1 MPYNLALYAL
11 CEYFLKAYNHLTL
24 TQPSDLDDLDT
35 ATEKPKTVQ
44 DEQSAHWVWLLV
56 ALLAHSGWGIA
67 PVFSRYFQVVVGLP
81 SMSLLA
87 VFSLPLFIAFFI
99 FTLPKYGTKFLRSPT
114 LWIIAWL
121 HTFRVASNLLAA
133 KFTEATFIQLIGL
146 TTPFMVVILSWAI
159 LRERAPKYTKRA
171 ILLTFIGA
179 VLVLSADVGAS
190 GLSFDLTRTD
200 FIGMSFAVAVT
211 IFLSLYMIMIRKGAK
226 ANLPPVQMLIF
237 QGGFMIIPTTIA
249 SLALGEDWSK
259 WRTISP
265 EAAALVALFTLVVT
279 VLSNTF
285 NINAIAR
292 IGAPAVSSLMPWRLI
307 ITLILAWVML
317 GERLDSVWQ
326 VLGAAIV
333 FLTVTWYLWMRR
345 TARAK

>member
-1 MPYNLALYAL
+1 MSQTSETDNSP
-11 CEYFLKAYNHLTL
+11 E
-24 TQPSDLDDLDT
+24 D
-35 ATEKPKTVQ
+35 PKTEQ
-44 DEQSAHWVWLLV
+44 DQQSAHWLWFVV

-81 SMSLLA
+81 GMSLLA
-87 VFSLPLFIAFFI
+87 VFSLPLFLAFFI
-99 FTLPKYGTKFLRSPT
+99 YTLPKHGTKFLRSPT
-114 LWIIAWL
+114 LWLIAWL
-121 HTFRVASNLLAA
+121 HTFRVASNMLAA
-133 KFTEATFIQLIGL
+133 RFTEATFIQLIGL

-179 VLVLSADVGAS
+179 VLVVSADVGAS
-190 GLSFDLTRTD
+190 GLSFDLTRSD

-249 SLALGEDWSK
+249 SFALGEDWSK
-259 WRTISP
+259 WLDISP
-265 EAAALVALFTLVVT
+265 QTALLVALFTLVVT

-307 ITLILAWVML
+307 VTLMLAWVML

-326 VLGAAIV
+326 VAGAAIV

-345 TARAK
+345 RARTK